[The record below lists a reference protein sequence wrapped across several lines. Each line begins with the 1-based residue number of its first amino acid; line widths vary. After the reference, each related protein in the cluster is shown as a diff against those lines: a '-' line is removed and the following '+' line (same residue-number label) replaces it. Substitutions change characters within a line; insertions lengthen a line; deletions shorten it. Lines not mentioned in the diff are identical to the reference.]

1 MCKRLITPLSAL
13 LIGAFAS
20 HGVKA
25 EVPLAFHVSGQAVYT
40 WVKAGGERFSPSL
53 FHLKGDVE
61 VAEGLLDGIGIQ
73 GVFGVPISND
83 EKHGMTMEI
92 TEQTAAYIT
101 LTNPEYEAGD
111 LKVSI
116 LLGYASTEI
125 ETHLPRLGGPLSDT
139 FSGFSYGFSLQDP
152 IMENKPFYWSLD
164 CTRSYKD
171 DDLRVDGCGLGVTY
185 AF

>member
-1 MCKRLITPLSAL
+1 MCKRLVTPLSAL
-13 LIGAFAS
+13 LVSALAS
-20 HGVKA
+20 FSVNA
-25 EVPLAFHVSGQAVYT
+25 EVPLDFHLSGQATYT

-53 FHLKGDVE
+53 FHFKGDVE
-61 VAEGLLDGIGIQ
+61 FTDGLLDGIGIQ
-73 GVFGVPISND
+73 GVIGVPMSD
-83 EKHGMTMEI
+83 DDSHGMTLEI

-111 LKVSI
+111 LKISI

-125 ETHLPRLGGPLSDT
+125 ETHLPRLGDPLSDT

-152 IMENKPFYWSLD
+152 IMENKPLYWTLD
-164 CTRSYKD
+164 CVRSYKD